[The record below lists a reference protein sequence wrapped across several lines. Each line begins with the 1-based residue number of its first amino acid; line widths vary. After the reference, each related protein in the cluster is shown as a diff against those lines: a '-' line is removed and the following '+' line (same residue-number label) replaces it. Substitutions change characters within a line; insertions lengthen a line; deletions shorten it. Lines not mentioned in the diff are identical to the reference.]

1 MKLGI
6 IDKPETPI
14 ETYIQY
20 VLNNESD
27 KLPYILEFFENIF
40 SKMERNII
48 NSLIDNISID
58 EKCEIAIKHFD
69 QLTTDLNQFLSYYIT

>member
-6 IDKPETPI
+6 LDKPQPPI
-14 ETYIQY
+14 ETYFQY

-27 KLPYILEFFENIF
+27 KLPYVLEFFENIF
-40 SKMERNII
+40 SIEEREIV

-58 EKCEIAIKHFD
+58 EK
-69 QLTTDLNQFLSYYIT
+69 